1 MIQPLPLDLLLLW
14 YQCEA
19 LQLVAHQGH
28 LWVVAGVVAQTVR
41 VVAGEVTLM
50 IGGIDHLHLVPGQD
64 GVNTETMGIRTNIL
78 VECLVHMVVEEGV
91 DVVVVEVL
99 ITIEE
104 TTPIMKGRTL
114 VMGADG
120 VLIIQRTRMMV

>member
-1 MIQPLPLDLLLLW
+1 M
-14 YQCEA
+14 
-19 LQLVAHQGH
+19 
-28 LWVVAGVVAQTVR
+28 
-41 VVAGEVTLM
+41 
-50 IGGIDHLHLVPGQD
+50 
-64 GVNTETMGIRTNIL
+64 NTETMGIRTNIL

-120 VLIIQRTRMMV
+120 VLIIQRILMMV